1 MRILNNKKEMKN
13 KKIKNRLNQTFTD
26 SEISKLKKGYEI
38 YHLQLLMWGDFDI
51 EEDSKD
57 DYLFFYNRF
66 LYDLEDVEDWN
77 NGLSWSEYHQLIVNK
92 LYSNIGYDEGMK
104 IMVDEVKV
112 KRDIQ
117 KLFNKSES
125 V

>member
-1 MRILNNKKEMKN
+1 MKN

-38 YHLQLLMWGDFDI
+38 YHLQLLMWRDLDI

-57 DYLFFYNRF
+57 DYLFFYDMF

-77 NGLSWSEYHQLIVNK
+77 NGLSWSEYHKLIVNK

-104 IMVDEVKV
+104 IMEDEVKV
-112 KRDIQ
+112 KSDIK
-117 KLFNKSES
+117 KLFNESES
-125 V
+125 DRLCKI